1 MGCKKYV
8 FLQPNFYLRL
18 MNITRKDIDALNAV
32 VTVNIEKDDYSAK
45 VEKILSDYR
54 KTANIPGFRKGHIP
68 MGMIKKQ
75 YGKAVLIDEVN
86 KLLQEAL
93 SKYINDE
100 KLDVLGNPLPKPQDD
115 LDWDADNF
123 IFEFELGMAPQFD
136 VKLKGRKAITKYN
149 IIANDKMINNQ
160 VDNIR
165 KQYGKLVSKDVVEAG
180 DEITGTF
187 LNEEEEINAN
197 STFSLDVVKGK
208 ANEKKFLGAKIGD
221 AITLK
226 TKSLFK
232 ESNDLTTYLKVSKEK
247 AEGLAVDVSFTI
259 SEINKR
265 ELADLDQEL
274 FDKLFG
280 EGKIASVTELKE
292 RIKTDSEKQF
302 LQQADQKLLNDVTE
316 YLVESTKFD
325 LPSEFLQKWMQTS
338 GETEISLEQAKE
350 EYEKSVKS
358 IRYQLIEGK
367 LIQEND
373 LQIQFDDLKAFA
385 NDMIKAQMAQFG
397 QLNPSEKELD
407 DIAARIL
414 SNKDE
419 VKRLSDQLMSQKLL
433 ELFKAEA
440 NLKDKEISYDD
451 FVKEVYG

>member
-1 MGCKKYV
+1 
-8 FLQPNFYLRL
+8 

-123 IFEFELGMAPQFD
+123 VFEFELGMAPQFD

-208 ANEKKFLGAKIGD
+208 ANEKKFLGAKTGD
-221 AITLK
+221 TITVK

-232 ESNDLTTYLKVSKEK
+232 ESNDLMTYLKVSKEK
-247 AEGLAVDVSFTI
+247 AEGLEVEVSFTI

-316 YLVESTKFD
+316 YLVETTKFD

-338 GETEISLEQAKE
+338 GEKEITLDQAKE
-350 EYEKSVKS
+350 EYEKSEKS

>member
-75 YGKAVLIDEVN
+75 YGKAVLIDEAN

-100 KLDVLGNPLPKPQDD
+100 ELDVLGKPLPKPQED
-115 LDWDADNF
+115 LNWDADNF
-123 IFEFELGMAPQFD
+123 VFEFELGMAPQFD

-197 STFSLDVVKGK
+197 STFSLDVIKGK
-208 ANEKKFLGAKIGD
+208 ANEKKFLGAKTGD
-221 AITLK
+221 TFTLK

-232 ESNDLTTYLKVSKEK
+232 ESNDLMTYLKVSKEK
-247 AEGLAVDVSFTI
+247 AEGLEVEVSFTI

-316 YLVESTKFD
+316 YLVETTKFD

-338 GETEISLEQAKE
+338 GETEITLEQATE
-350 EYEKSVKS
+350 EYEKSEKS

-433 ELFKAEA
+433 ELFKTEA

>member
-1 MGCKKYV
+1 MLQNGTFLVTFINCKEGNLKS
-8 FLQPNFYLRL
+8 FKIGQIGQFYLQLLHEPQKRL
-18 MNITRKDIDALNAV
+18 
-32 VTVNIEKDDYSAK
+32 
-45 VEKILSDYR
+45 
-54 KTANIPGFRKGHIP
+54 
-68 MGMIKKQ
+68 
-75 YGKAVLIDEVN
+75 KA
-86 KLLQEAL
+86 
-93 SKYINDE
+93 
-100 KLDVLGNPLPKPQDD
+100 
-115 LDWDADNF
+115 
-123 IFEFELGMAPQFD
+123 
-136 VKLKGRKAITKYN
+136 RKAITKYN

-197 STFSLDVVKGK
+197 STFSLDVIKGK
-208 ANEKKFLGAKIGD
+208 ANEKKFLGAKTGD
-221 AITLK
+221 TFTLK

-232 ESNDLTTYLKVSKEK
+232 ESNDLMTYLKVSKEK
-247 AEGLAVDVSFTI
+247 AEGLEVEVSFTI

-316 YLVESTKFD
+316 YLVETTKFD

-338 GETEISLEQAKE
+338 GETEITLEQAKE
-350 EYEKSVKS
+350 EYEKSEKS

-433 ELFKAEA
+433 ELFKTEA